1 MQPKKNYITRI
12 NSPLNPTISSVS
24 VLQISAVHTESL
36 VEGVLLRKIKPDE
49 VTKKYQYC
57 HIKIYILLLFNEVWN
72 VYYKSLSV
80 STLHTAHCTLHSAQC
95 TLHTA
100 QCTLHTEHCT
110 LHTAHCT
117 CAHTLSYSS
126 YLMQYKLLDF
136 NSPTK
141 SEAKCTYS
149 FKHEN
154 N

>member
-80 STLHTAHCTLHSAQC
+80 STLHTAHCTLH
-95 TLHTA
+95 TA
-100 QCTLHTEHCT
+100 QCTVHTAHCTVHTAHCT

-117 CAHTLSYSS
+117 LHTAHCTLHMRAYIIIFIISYAI
-126 YLMQYKLLDF
+126 QIIRF
-136 NSPTK
+136 
-141 SEAKCTYS
+141 
-149 FKHEN
+149 
-154 N
+154 